1 MTKVRSYTPD
11 EVVQVV
17 DKNSNLLL
25 VHFGSPLAS
34 ACEFIR
40 QELEMLAPSFD
51 ENILAFA
58 EVELP
63 LQDFEVIQAYNLE
76 EIPTLIL
83 FSGSV
88 EVERMEQILLP
99 EELKEFLET
108 ATSFYYGF
116 VSGRED
122 L

>member
-1 MTKVRSYTPD
+1 MTHVKTYQPG
-11 EVVQVV
+11 EVNQVV
-17 DKNSNLLL
+17 DGNSNLLL

-34 ACEFIR
+34 ACEFVR
-40 QELEMLAPSFD
+40 QELEMLASSF
-51 ENILAFA
+51 EESAIQFA

-63 LQDFEVIQAYNLE
+63 LQDFDLIQSYNLE
-76 EIPTLIL
+76 EVPTLIL

-88 EVERMEQILLP
+88 EVERLERILLP
-99 EELKEFLET
+99 EELKEFLEA

-122 L
+122 